1 MDSTRSVGVVAL
13 VLVVVT
19 SGCIGFVTG
28 EEALVYQ
35 ANEVSVDADAK
46 TATGYERQLREE
58 LVVNQTVSD
67 RRIEVNNWYAR
78 YEKYDDIAE
87 ETTGVLAV
95 VATHRVD
102 VFGHT
107 TNPYANMSYGGILA
121 NLTADYDTAFGNL
134 ENAQFVENETASV
147 LGTDAR
153 VGVFATNTTFGG
165 EEVEV
170 KLYVTRVRHGDDV
183 VLAIG
188 GHPTKLPAG
197 EQEILAMLEGIQHET
212 DENASERIAPTGG
225 SSGDS
230 VTALLAPDQGVAD
243 ELLAVRAA

>member
-1 MDSTRSVGVVAL
+1 MESTRSVGVVAL

-58 LVVNQTVSD
+58 LTVNQTVSD
-67 RRIEVNNWYAR
+67 RRIEVNNWYLR

-95 VATHRVD
+95 VSTHRVD

-107 TNPYANMSYGGILA
+107 TNPYANMSYGGLLA

-134 ENAQFVENETASV
+134 ENARFVENKTATV
-147 LGTDAR
+147 LGKEAR
-153 VGVFATNTTFGG
+153 VGVFATTTTFGG

-170 KLYVTRVRHGDDV
+170 KLYVTRVRHGDDI

-197 EQEILAMLEGIQHET
+197 EQEILAMIEGIQHET
-212 DENASERIAPTGG
+212 DENASERVASTGF
-225 SSGDS
+225 D
-230 VTALLAPDQGVAD
+230 AGVSAAIVAAD
-243 ELLAVRAA
+243 AN

>member
-1 MDSTRSVGVVAL
+1 MESTRSVGVVAL

-35 ANEVSVDADAK
+35 ANEVSVDADAR
-46 TATGYERQLREE
+46 TTSGYERQLREE
-58 LVVNQTVSD
+58 LTVNQTVSD
-67 RRIEVNNWYAR
+67 RRIEVNNWYVR
-78 YEKYDDIAE
+78 YEKYDDIAQ

-95 VATHRVD
+95 VSTHRVD

-107 TNPYANMSYGGILA
+107 TNPYANMSYSGILA

-134 ENAQFVENETASV
+134 ENARFVENKTATV
-147 LGTDAR
+147 LGSEAR
-153 VGVFATNTTFGG
+153 VGVFATTTTFGG
-165 EEVEV
+165 EDVEV
-170 KLYVTRVRHGDDV
+170 KLYVTRVRHGDDI

-197 EQEILAMLEGIQHET
+197 EQEILTMIEGIQHST
-212 DENASERIAPTGG
+212 DENASERVAPRDVDASG
-225 SSGDS
+225 SGPM
-230 VTALLAPDQGVAD
+230 VAATAN
-243 ELLAVRAA
+243 